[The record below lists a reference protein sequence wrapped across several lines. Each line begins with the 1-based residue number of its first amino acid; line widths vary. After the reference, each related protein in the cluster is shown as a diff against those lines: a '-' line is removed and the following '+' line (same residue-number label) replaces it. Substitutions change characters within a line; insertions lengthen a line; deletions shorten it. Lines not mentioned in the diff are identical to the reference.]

1 VSAPTSTTTIS
12 SPTGERLAGVELAQ
26 QARAHVESLAER
38 LLDRFVAEPL
48 ELGAL
53 HHVGGNRRERTL
65 GVGVADRMHREQGP
79 RVGAQRLPGVGI
91 DAAARLEAASGLEC
105 GDGAPHVGA
114 EATVDLAGRKPRAI
128 EQRLGAN
135 DSRPLRPDRERRGF
149 ARRVE
154 SLDGA
159 LRVDG
164 RGWGLAVRRRP
175 GATAGG
181 NETKATNDRRC
192 RNGRSMAVEGKR
204 KTAATRIGT
213 PSAPGCR
220 PGAARRRRST
230 PLQADS
236 SSRSVA
242 GSGRPAKN
250 RSSAAG
256 ERRARRRQTRRRASS
271 TSGT

>member
-1 VSAPTSTTTIS
+1 MPDLLLELFSEEIPARMQAKAADDLKKLVTDALVARGVLYEGASAYVTPR
-12 SPTGERLAGVELAQ
+12 RLALTVHGLPMRQPDTSE
-26 QARAHVESLAER
+26 ER
-38 LLDRFVAEPL
+38 K
-48 ELGAL
+48 
-53 HHVGGNRRERTL
+53 
-65 GVGVADRMHREQGP
+65 GP

-181 NETKATNDRRC
+181 NENESD
-192 RNGRSMAVEGKR
+192 E
-204 KTAATRIGT
+204 
-213 PSAPGCR
+213 
-220 PGAARRRRST
+220 RST
-230 PLQADS
+230 LQE
-236 SSRSVA
+236 R
-242 GSGRPAKN
+242 AKH
-250 RSSAAG
+250 G
-256 ERRARRRQTRRRASS
+256 GRRQEEDGGDEDRHAVRPWL
-271 TSGT
+271 